1 MLGRLS
7 SHLASWI
14 VAGAIAVTAL
24 GCKTGP
30 NLSMDYGQTA
40 RENYELAVGEFS
52 DRDWDEAVAYADFV
66 RIRFPFS
73 RYAVEAELLVA
84 RAEFARGDYVVA
96 HDAFRQFTRLHPTH
110 KHVLNGWTTYMAAL
124 SAFKNAPKGVWP
136 LPPHYQKDQSQLSEA
151 LTELRY
157 FYDHYT
163 GAVMEPYADK
173 LRDEVNRRLLR
184 HELYVARYY
193 LDRGKTEAAVG
204 RLQYAH
210 DTYPGIGLDA
220 EVLFLLGVTYLRM
233 DEIELARTTFT
244 ELQAQ
249 HPDHHNGKQ
258 ARLYLTYIYDNFGP
272 ADPSRPRPKR
282 GLPFPVSPPQPKVET
297 NPNLRGE
304 ARTEAI
310 AEEEEEEK
318 KRRAKQPVRPA
329 TGGIKPAATNGSQQP
344 GQGTQSQPGQSG
356 QAQSQ
361 SQPGQSQP
369 GRAPGQPGQSQS
381 GQQSGRAPGQA
392 GQSQSGQQPGRAALP
407 GQAQPEP
414 TE

>member
-1 MLGRLS
+1 ML
-7 SHLASWI
+7 
-14 VAGAIAVTAL
+14 VAAVL
-24 GCKTGP
+24 VGCKTGP
-30 NLSMDYGQTA
+30 DLSMDYGQTA
-40 RENYELAVGEFS
+40 RENYELAVGEFT

-110 KHVLNGWTTYMAAL
+110 KHVLNGWVTYMAAL

-157 FYDHYT
+157 FYDHYS
-163 GAVMEPYADK
+163 GSIMESYANK

-184 HELYVARYY
+184 HEIYVARYY
-193 LDRGKTEAAVG
+193 LERGKTEAAIG

-220 EVLFLLGVTYLRM
+220 EVLFLLGLTYLRM

-282 GLPFPVSPPQPKVET
+282 GLPFPVSPPQPKAES
-297 NPNLRGE
+297 NPNLRGK

-310 AEEEEEEK
+310 AEEEEEAK
-318 KRRAKQPVRPA
+318 KRRIKKIPVRPP
-329 TGGIKPAATNGSQQP
+329 TGGIRPMGQPAGQSGQAAGQTGNGQSGQAAGQAGSGQSGQANGAASGQP
-344 GQGTQSQPGQSG
+344 EAGQASTGQAAGQSSTGQAGQGQSQPGQTPPEQTESG
-356 QAQSQ
+356 Q
-361 SQPGQSQP
+361 
-369 GRAPGQPGQSQS
+369 
-381 GQQSGRAPGQA
+381 
-392 GQSQSGQQPGRAALP
+392 
-407 GQAQPEP
+407 
-414 TE
+414 

>member
-1 MLGRLS
+1 MLGV
-7 SHLASWI
+7 LALA
-14 VAGAIAVTAL
+14 VALVT

-84 RAEFARGDYVVA
+84 RSEFARGDYVVA

-110 KHVLNGWTTYMAAL
+110 KHVQNGWVTYMAAL
-124 SAFKNAPKGVWP
+124 AAFKNAPKGIWP
-136 LPPHYQKDQSQLSEA
+136 LPPHYQKDQSQLAES

-157 FYDHYT
+157 FYDHHS
-163 GAVMEPYADK
+163 GSKMEPYANK

-184 HELYVARYY
+184 HELYVAEFY
-193 LDRGKTEAAVG
+193 LNRGRTEAAIG

-210 DTYPGIGLDA
+210 EHYPGIGLDA
-220 EVLFLLGVTYLRM
+220 EVLFMLGLTYLRM

-258 ARLYLTYIYDNFGP
+258 ARLYLTYIFDNFGP

-282 GLPFPVSPPQPKVET
+282 GLPRPFSPPQPKVET

-304 ARTEAI
+304 ARAEAI
-310 AEEEEEEK
+310 AEVEEEQK
-318 KRRAKQPVRPA
+318 KQDAKQVVRPP
-329 TGGIKPAATNGSQQP
+329 TGSIKPTQPASSGKPAGGQPQSAPPAGSGQAGTPAGSQS
-344 GQGTQSQPGQSG
+344 GTPAGSQPGTSTS
-356 QAQSQ
+356 SQ
-361 SQPGQSQP
+361 SQPGTSSGSQSQP
-369 GRAPGQPGQSQS
+369 PTGQ
-381 GQQSGRAPGQA
+381 GQA
-392 GQSQSGQQPGRAALP
+392 GAAGSQAPPSGAPAGSKP
-407 GQAQPEP
+407 PP
-414 TE
+414 N